1 MNTPIKT
8 VLASAVLLSLLG
20 GCMSTGST
28 QARAPEPQSQD
39 EAGMSRTQKGATIG
53 AIAGAVAG
61 LLSGDD
67 ATERRQHAM
76 IGAGVGGLAGGAI
89 GRYQDNQEKALRASM
104 AGTGVEVVRQGD
116 NITLDMPEAIT
127 FGFDSSNLRQGSHG
141 VLDRVASTLKEYDQ
155 TVIEVAGHTDSVG
168 GADYNQRLSEQRAQ
182 TVGNYVSARGVDSRR
197 MMITG
202 AGARHPVATNG
213 TDAGRAENRRVEI
226 TIVPLRS

>member
-8 VLASAVLLSLLG
+8 LLATAVMLTLLG

-28 QARAPEPQSQD
+28 QARAPESTD
-39 EAGMSRTQKGATIG
+39 DAGMSRTQKGATIG

-89 GRYQDNQEKALRASM
+89 GRYQDNQEKALRESM

-127 FGFDSSNLRQGSHG
+127 FGFDSYVLRSGSSS
-141 VLDRVASTLKEYDQ
+141 VLDRVAATLAEYNQ
-155 TVIEVAGHTDSVG
+155 TIVEVAGHTDSVG
-168 GADYNQRLSEQRAQ
+168 AAAYNQRLSEQRAQ
-182 TVGNYVSARGVDSRR
+182 AVGNYLTSRNVR
-197 MMITG
+197 NERLIITG
-202 AGARHPVATNG
+202 AGATRPVASN
-213 TDAGRAENRRVEI
+213 DSEAGRAENRRVEI
-226 TIVPLRS
+226 TLVPLRS

>member
-8 VLASAVLLSLLG
+8 LLGLAVLAALLA
-20 GCMSTGST
+20 GCQSTGAY
-28 QARAPEPQSQD
+28 QARAPEPQED
-39 EAGMSRTQKGATIG
+39 TGMTRTQKGATIG

-127 FGFDSSNLRQGSHG
+127 FGFDSYVLRSGSTA
-141 VLDRVASTLKEYDQ
+141 VLDRVAATLAEYNQ
-155 TVIEVAGHTDSVG
+155 TIVEVAGHTDSVG
-168 GADYNQRLSEQRAQ
+168 AAAYNQRLSEQRAQ
-182 TVGNYVSARGVDSRR
+182 AVANHLTGRGVQGERL
-197 MMITG
+197 MITG
-202 AGARHPVATNG
+202 AGAGHPVASNG
-213 TDAGRAENRRVEI
+213 TEAGRAENRRVEI

>member
-8 VLASAVLLSLLG
+8 LLASAVLLSLLG
-20 GCMSTGST
+20 GCMSTGAT
-28 QARAPEPQSQD
+28 QASAPQSQPQD
-39 EAGMSRTQKGATIG
+39 EAGMTRTQKGATIG
-53 AIAGAVAG
+53 AIAGVVAG

-127 FGFDSSNLRQGSHG
+127 FGFDSANLRQGSYS

-168 GADYNQRLSEQRAQ
+168 SADYNQRLSEQRAQ

-202 AGARHPVATNG
+202 AGARHPVASNG